1 MLRLS
6 SSRCPHWDA
15 SALARAFNLPW
26 QPSRTAATLQK
37 RRPSRMVLSER
48 VARGA
53 PKTAPTGRPARRTRN
68 SPFAGMNTT
77 EVPRSLQYAKNN
89 LSAAERRRQQPKA
102 RSGKKDE
109 KEKDPMRALKMQRRL
124 ANVSYE
130 KRSRVKQ
137 EIMEWDSFDE
147 FDLLPVIKESIS
159 TQALGGMADV
169 SPTPIQRLA
178 IPTLLEM
185 PDGKRRKKGKTMLE
199 PNKEMKQF
207 LLAAETGSGKTLAY
221 VLPMLDAIK
230 RAEVIEARDEAIE
243 AAEDEEKKRARGQ
256 LYELDSPVDEHSK
269 AGRPKAII
277 LLPTSELVAQV
288 GALIKSLA
296 HTVKFRSAMISAAF
310 SGTVIRNRLFAPS
323 GVDVVIATPHLISS
337 ITESD
342 PNILSKVS
350 HLVIDEADSLL
361 DRSFSP
367 ITSSIIDRAS
377 PSLQQLIFC
386 SATIPRSMDSYLS
399 KRYPET
405 KRLATPNLHAIP
417 RRVQLSVVDI
427 EKVPYQGNR
436 DLACAQTIW
445 DIGKEAAEA
454 GEDRQK
460 KIVVFVNEREKTIEL
475 AKYLCSKG
483 IDANALSRDSD
494 DRKQAEILAA
504 FTGAAVSSPS
514 KPPKDPKP
522 SSYTPAI
529 SAGDLAEYSPRPTA
543 RKLENTKVLV
553 MTDIGSRGID
563 TLLVKHVILYD
574 VPHTSIDFIHRL
586 GRVGRM
592 GRRGRGIVLVGK
604 HDRKDVVKEIREG
617 MFKGQAL
624 I

>member
-6 SSRCPHWDA
+6 SSRCPHWDG

-48 VARGA
+48 VAQGA
-53 PKTAPTGRPARRTRN
+53 PKTAPTGKPRRTRN

-77 EVPRSLQYAKNN
+77 EVPKSLQFSKSN
-89 LSAAERRRQQPKA
+89 LSSAERRRQSKP
-102 RSGKKDE
+102 RVGKKDE
-109 KEKDPMRALKMQRRL
+109 KPKDPMRALKMQRRL

-130 KRSRVKQ
+130 KRTRVKQ
-137 EIMEWDSFDE
+137 EIMDWDSFDE
-147 FDLLPVIKESIS
+147 FDLLPVIKESIE
-159 TQALGGMADV
+159 TQALAGLAEV

-185 PDGKRRKKGKTMLE
+185 PDGKRRKKGKAMME

-221 VLPMLDAIK
+221 VLPILDAIK
-230 RAEVIEARDEAIE
+230 RAEVVDAREEAIQ
-243 AAEDEEKKRARGQ
+243 AAEAEERKRARGQ

-269 AGRPKAII
+269 AGRPRAII

-296 HTVKFRSAMISAAF
+296 HSVKFRSAMISAAF

-323 GVDVVIATPHLISS
+323 GVDIVIATPHLISS

-377 PSLQQLIFC
+377 PSLKQLIFC
-386 SATIPRSMDSYLS
+386 SATIPRSMDSYLN

-427 EKVPYQGNR
+427 DKVPYQGNR

-460 KIVVFVNEREKTIEL
+460 KIVVFVNEREKSTEL
-475 AKYLCSKG
+475 AEYLRSKG

-494 DRKQAEILAA
+494 DRKQAEVLAS
-504 FTGAAVSSPS
+504 FTGAAVTTPS
-514 KPPKDPKP
+514 KPAKEPK
-522 SSYTPAI
+522 SSYNPAI
-529 SAGDLAEYSPRPTA
+529 SAGDLAESPFKPTP

-563 TLLVKHVILYD
+563 TLLLKHVILYD